1 MKAICLCVVAAFVIS
16 GCAGHKA
23 NPPEA
28 QAPIAYPAKN
38 MAEFDASAASADDH
52 CYKAENLMRAQYM
65 DRTLESANFECV
77 AR

>member
-1 MKAICLCVVAAFVIS
+1 MKAIYLCVVAGLVVS

-23 NPPEA
+23 EAPAA

-38 MAEFDASAASADDH
+38 MAEYDASAQKADDH
-52 CYKAENLMRAQYM
+52 CYKDENLMGAHYV
-65 DRTLESANFECV
+65 DRTLDNVNFQCG